1 MNEQCYPDGD
11 KHGGWISTASGNVAV
26 AHVDTGDAYW
36 LAPGEP
42 LPRLDRDVRYRLT
55 TADGETCTGRR
66 APRERRRPPLP
77 QRPLPRPDA
86 GVPGRPGLLPDDA
99 RGGRARGRGVLE
111 LGKFYDGPDAA
122 ELTARSASR
131 IPA

>member
-11 KHGGWISTASGNVAV
+11 KYGGWISTASGNVAV

-42 LPRLDRDVRYRLT
+42 LPASRPRRALPPDDRRRRDLH
-55 TADGETCTGRR
+55 GRR

-86 GVPGRPGLLPDDA
+86 GVPGRPGLLPMTLEETGSGA
-99 RGGRARGRGVLE
+99 RVLE